1 MTAVILGVRDIV
13 ALPAEVAPAR
23 HWLHKL
29 IADDHAAVVD
39 EVVLLACEAVT
50 NSIRHSDSGCHG
62 TPETITLV
70 VSAIDGAIRVEV
82 TDAGSATKT
91 PHLIGDDPDAVN
103 GRGLHLIDLLS
114 GGRWGTSDEGGRTVW
129 FEVVTR
135 QDG

>member
-13 ALPAEVAPAR
+13 ALPAEVAPTR

-29 IADDHAAVVD
+29 AADDHAAIID
-39 EVVLLACEAVT
+39 DVVLLTCEVVT

-62 TPETITLV
+62 TPGTITLV
-70 VSAIDGAIRVEV
+70 VSAIADAIRVEV
-82 TDAGSATKT
+82 TDAGSATKI

-114 GGRWGTSDEGGRTVW
+114 GGRWGTSGEGGRTVW
-129 FEVVTR
+129 FEVATR
-135 QDG
+135 QGG